1 MNNQQ
6 RKDWAK
12 TLYLKEDVTVQ
23 KELAERVG
31 VNPNTVGRWIKDEG
45 WEKLRMNLL
54 MTREEQLQNLYAE
67 LKELNEFIK
76 DKKPG
81 KRFADS
87 KEADTRR
94 KLIIDIKAL
103 ETKASIV
110 EMIETAKRFIQWVK
124 KFDFEKAKE
133 LTVLFDGFIK
143 DSLR

>member
-81 KRFADS
+81 KRFADRS
-87 KEADTRR
+87 
-94 KLIIDIKAL
+94 
-103 ETKASIV
+103 
-110 EMIETAKRFIQWVK
+110 
-124 KFDFEKAKE
+124 
-133 LTVLFDGFIK
+133 
-143 DSLR
+143 

>member
-1 MNNQQ
+1 
-6 RKDWAK
+6 
-12 TLYLKEDVTVQ
+12 
-23 KELAERVG
+23 
-31 VNPNTVGRWIKDEG
+31 
-45 WEKLRMNLL
+45 MNLL